1 MRKSGKL
8 VLLIAVFAG
17 LGLFNSCS
25 TEDVTENIT
34 LKTSAI
40 DYVNIIDAYSLSA
53 VEEATSND
61 EGLKSAT
68 LVDCLTVTIHEN
80 EDGEFWPRNWT
91 LDYGIENCECFLGN
105 NKRGMIHVSLSD
117 WWKNE
122 GSLKEI
128 SFEDFYM
135 NDNKMEGVKTSLNTG
150 VNENGNLTFTKTVS
164 NAKLTYPDESAMTWS
179 CEKFSEQIEGGETIL
194 FADDVWSVTG
204 GGSGVNL
211 DGKTYTMKITSAL
224 IYNNGCFYPVSGVV
238 EIATDGEDLKVI
250 DYGMGECDNKATVT
264 IGDLTEEI
272 EL

>member
-1 MRKSGKL
+1 MKKL
-8 VLLIAVFAG
+8 RQLGLLIAVFVG
-17 LGLFNSCS
+17 LGLLNSCS
-25 TEDVTENIT
+25 KEDVSDN
-34 LKTSAI
+34 LMVKTSAK
-40 DYVNIIDAYSLSA
+40 DYVHIIDAFSLSA
-53 VEEATSND
+53 EEEVTSND

-80 EDGEFWPRNWT
+80 EDGEFWPRSWT
-91 LDYGIENCECFLGN
+91 LDYGTENCESFLGN
-105 NKRGMIHVSLSD
+105 KKRGMIHVSLSD

-128 SFEDFYM
+128 TFEDFYL
-135 NDNKMEGVKTSLNTG
+135 NDNKMEGVKTNLNTG

-179 CEKFSEQIEGGETIL
+179 CEKFSEQIEGGETLL

-211 DGKTYTMKITSAL
+211 DNKAYTMKITSAL

-238 EIATDGEDLKVI
+238 EITTEGEELEII
-250 DYGMGECDNKATVT
+250 DYGTGECDNKATVT
-264 IGDLTEEI
+264 VGDVSEVI